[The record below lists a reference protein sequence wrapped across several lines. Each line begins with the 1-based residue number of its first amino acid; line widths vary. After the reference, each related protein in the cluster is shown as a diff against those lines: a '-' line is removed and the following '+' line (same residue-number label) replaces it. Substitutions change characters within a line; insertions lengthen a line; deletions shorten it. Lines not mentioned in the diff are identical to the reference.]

1 MDRRTFLA
9 TAAVTGSVAIAGCG
23 ETSPEL
29 SGPTLNNPSPVTY
42 GSDFSLSV
50 IVENTGGKDGKF
62 RATLKSQDDRIDF
75 NKNISITVPADDS
88 TEVTTEPIT
97 PPEAGEYTFVL
108 SGEGAV
114 TTETG
119 TETTESESDQLL
131 ASTTVTVV
139 VKEVSPGTGVKLNDD
154 LLVTVHDVQVAKSVF
169 TANGGDAPSG
179 VFDAPTGNVF
189 AVYSLTVENVGTQ
202 LTIWG
207 PAFVSVQDGQLYG
220 ENVPSVADVGDQLN
234 TRRELPAADSVSGYL
249 FAQFPT
255 DAAATGTPLTA
266 QVGGGSAAP
275 EYRWPFTADS
285 TRGFPDFTLTSV
297 TAPQE
302 AQLEQPYEIEL
313 TIANTGDGPGT
324 VKAILQYKGGLSP
337 DWTNLRSASP
347 SPFIREE
354 IPAGEKKTVT
364 VTNTSSSDGEY
375 EYRATPFEETW
386 TTTF

>member
-1 MDRRTFLA
+1 
-9 TAAVTGSVAIAGCG
+9 VTGSSAIAGCG
-23 ETSPEL
+23 ESSPEL

-62 RATLKSQDDRIDF
+62 RATLESQDDRIDF
-75 NKNISITVPADDS
+75 SKNISITVPADDT

-119 TETTESESDQLL
+119 TEATESESDQLL

-169 TANGGDAPSG
+169 TANDGATATGGDGPSG

-189 AVYSLTVENVGTQ
+189 VVYRLTVENVGTRPA
-202 LTIWG
+202 IWG
-207 PAFVSVQDGQLYG
+207 PAFVSVEGGQLYG
-220 ENVPSVADVGDQLN
+220 ENVPTVADAGDQLN

-285 TRGFPDFTLTSV
+285 ARGFPDFTLTSV

-313 TIANTGDGPGT
+313 TIANIGDGTGT
-324 VKAILQYKGGLSP
+324 VKAILQYKGGLSSG
-337 DWTNLRSASP
+337 WTNLGSASP
-347 SPFIREE
+347 SPVIREE
-354 IPAGEKKTVT
+354 IPAGEERTVT
-364 VTNTSSSDGEY
+364 VTNASSAEGEH